1 MPGTV
6 ISSREIIS
14 FTVDLPA
21 TRRYSRN
28 LMALPEALC
37 LARAGI
43 LNDAGISN
51 QRSSSSKGESAGED
65 ADERRRRTAKRR
77 RRNSRRS
84 RGGETGA
91 VRASLNRIGHGE

>member
-6 ISSREIIS
+6 ISSREI
-14 FTVDLPA
+14 TVDLPA

-51 QRSSSSKGESAGED
+51 QRSSSSKGESSAGED